1 MKKEVLQYLEDE
13 CGLKLC
19 VHERDFLGG
28 AAIAANICAAIEHSR
43 RMVMVVSR
51 YKNLSYSQRP
61 RASSFSKNNL
71 SESILFLLKKWSLT
85 ILKHSHFVLFI
96 EGRSKLKLPFAEKKK
111 A

>member
-1 MKKEVLQYLEDE
+1 MGEIVLACLNRALRNCHFVHVLYLKHCPTVSHLDRPFVKKEVLQYLEDE

-51 YKNLSYSQRP
+51 YKNLIST
-61 RASSFSKNNL
+61 L
-71 SESILFLLKKWSLT
+71 
-85 ILKHSHFVLFI
+85 
-96 EGRSKLKLPFAEKKK
+96 
-111 A
+111 